1 MRGARCFS
9 GDVAISI
16 RLLHPIIWVRKDILS
31 KIKNLV
37 SKIYH
42 SNNMYNI
49 NLNNFEGPLDLLLF
63 FIKRDELDI
72 YDIPI
77 SNITAEFMEYL
88 ALLEKLDLEAAGD
101 FILMA
106 STLMQIKAKMLLPK
120 EKDEKGEE
128 IDPRMDLVNALL
140 EYKRYKEMS
149 EELSIQESQERRM
162 KYRGNFIGDEK
173 RDPDE
178 LDALLKNISIYD
190 LIKAFK
196 SAMEKPP
203 EPPTHDIVRLNFT
216 IEEQMSDVLNKT
228 DFGKE
233 VSFVELINGMVE
245 KLRIVVTFVALLEL
259 IKMGKIGLK
268 ESPEF
273 NNFIIYGTQNG

>member
-1 MRGARCFS
+1 
-9 GDVAISI
+9 
-16 RLLHPIIWVRKDILS
+16 
-31 KIKNLV
+31 
-37 SKIYH
+37 
-42 SNNMYNI
+42 MYKI
-49 NLNNFEGPLDLLLF
+49 NLANFEGPLDLLLF

-77 SNITAEFMEYL
+77 HNITTEFMEYL
-88 ALLEKLDLEAAGD
+88 SLMERLDLEVAGD

-149 EELSIQESQERRM
+149 EELSIQEMQERRI

-173 RDPDE
+173 KDPDE

-196 SAMEKPP
+196 SAMEAKPE
-203 EPPTHDIVRLNFT
+203 EPVHNVERFNVT
-216 IEEQMSDVLNKT
+216 IEEQMADVLNKT

-233 VSFVELINGMVE
+233 VTFVELITGMVE
-245 KLRIVVTFVALLEL
+245 KLRIVVTFIALLEL

-268 ESPEF
+268 ESEEF